1 MERTRHRVRI
11 KYIYQIRE
19 DTKLIKPFNQNASN
33 EHQNNED
40 KL

>member
-19 DTKLIKPFNQNASN
+19 VTKLSKPFNQNASI
-33 EHQNNED
+33 EHQNND
-40 KL
+40 KNP